1 MVRYLRTSVMVLAV
15 LLGVSGQAWSAP
27 AENLMP
33 PSYYVGDPRTNSAY
47 FEMEDAK
54 VSFDKNKRTFTA
66 AGRDVTLYDPNHRE
80 VKLKSEY
87 FGLVA
92 KTDADGTTATGKFVF
107 GSGGGGGGYGIGSGV
122 LFQGSITDVGWS
134 NSTGFLEFTITNF
147 SGKLC
152 DLGWCSI
159 AERLWF
165 DTSGSLGIVDG
176 NGNYQSFSKKM
187 DGIAIVPV
195 PAAVWLLGSG
205 LIGLAGIAR
214 RKKAALV

>member
-1 MVRYLRTSVMVLAV
+1 MRSLYIKAPIAV
-15 LLGVSGQAWSAP
+15 FMFGVCGAAWSAP
-27 AENLMP
+27 AENLLP

-54 VSFDKNKRTFTA
+54 VSFDKSKRTFTA
-66 AGRDVTLYDPNHRE
+66 AGRDVTLYDPTHKE

-92 KTDADGTTATGKFVF
+92 TTDANGTTATGRFVF
-107 GSGGGGGGYGIGSGV
+107 GSGGGGGGYGIGSGI

-134 NSTGFLEFTITNF
+134 NSTGFLEFAITNF
-147 SGKLC
+147 SGKVC
-152 DLGWCSI
+152 DLGWCSN
-159 AERLWF
+159 AERIWF

-176 NGNYQSFSKKM
+176 SGKYQSFTKKM
-187 DGIAIVPV
+187 DGIAVVPV

-205 LIGLAGIAR
+205 LLGLAGIAR
-214 RKKAALV
+214 RKKVALV